1 LRYPL
6 RLQPFLLLAMAVVLV
21 VAWTRFGLA
30 RPSPLRLALSL
41 TWVVGAAAWC
51 VSRESTKWAAQL
63 CSVLLVGAAL
73 VALWWLIRAG
83 RTAWLAP
90 IAGVVTVAAMGVQ
103 HAFFPT
109 PSSPQRHAPGDLA
122 AYHDLYPDAVGDL
135 LQVGATDDLVR
146 SDPEA
151 ARQLPIG
158 SAWYLTGL
166 RSQNTYTAISHAK
179 YKARYCIYYQG
190 NTCRDLLSTLF
201 SVEPT
206 TGRERV
212 DLLGVSSL
220 LLIRESYPAA
230 TLADPP
236 DGWRVAERTPYAVL
250 WTRRTPV
257 AGAGGVAW
265 TSPGTSV
272 SAVSSSA
279 TRTSFRVDRVP
290 ADGGT
295 VVLSLL
301 DWPGY
306 ATSTGSL
313 DDPVDGY
320 LVTVDVPAS
329 AQGET
334 VDVTFHPPGWAT
346 EVAALLLALFGGAVW
361 SVWSAVAARRSR
373 RSG

>member
-1 LRYPL
+1 
-6 RLQPFLLLAMAVVLV
+6 
-21 VAWTRFGLA
+21 
-30 RPSPLRLALSL
+30 
-41 TWVVGAAAWC
+41 
-51 VSRESTKWAAQL
+51 
-63 CSVLLVGAAL
+63 
-73 VALWWLIRAG
+73 
-83 RTAWLAP
+83 
-90 IAGVVTVAAMGVQ
+90 
-103 HAFFPT
+103 
-109 PSSPQRHAPGDLA
+109 
-122 AYHDLYPDAVGDL
+122 
-135 LQVGATDDLVR
+135 
-146 SDPEA
+146 
-151 ARQLPIG
+151 
-158 SAWYLTGL
+158 
-166 RSQNTYTAISHAK
+166 
-179 YKARYCIYYQG
+179 
-190 NTCRDLLSTLF
+190 
-201 SVEPT
+201 
-206 TGRERV
+206 
-212 DLLGVSSL
+212 
-220 LLIRESYPAA
+220 
-230 TLADPP
+230 
-236 DGWRVAERTPYAVL
+236 VAERTPYAVL

-272 SAVSSSA
+272 SAVSTSA

-290 ADGGT
+290 TDGGT

-346 EVAALLLALFGGAVW
+346 EVAALLLALLGGAVW